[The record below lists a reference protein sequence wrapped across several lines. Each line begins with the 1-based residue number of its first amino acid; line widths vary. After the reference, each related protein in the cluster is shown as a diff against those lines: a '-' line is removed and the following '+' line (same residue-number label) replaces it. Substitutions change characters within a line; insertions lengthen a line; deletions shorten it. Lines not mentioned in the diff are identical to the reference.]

1 MLTEKSKNEEIKPFL
16 KEMFE
21 TDESGISISDI
32 QSKFHLHA
40 LRRKTSLTR
49 NVFITSSGFISILV
63 IIILLYVCKKNL
75 NCQKFRP
82 IVVTQ
87 PLANNQGDQI
97 SSTITLS
104 SIIPEDET
112 LKSAENLK
120 QPVSRIYRSD
130 K

>member
-1 MLTEKSKNEEIKPFL
+1 
-16 KEMFE
+16 MFE
-21 TDESGISISDI
+21 TEERGIRISDI
-32 QSKFHLHA
+32 QSKFHRHA

-87 PLANNQGDQI
+87 PLANIQNDRV
-97 SSTITLS
+97 SSTVTLS

-112 LKSAENLK
+112 LKSAEKPK
-120 QPVSRIYRSD
+120 QTVSRIYRSD